1 MSDAF
6 KLSMSVLVLMV
17 MVVALVAAGYLKAGM
32 NLGAVIEHL
41 S

>member
-1 MSDAF
+1 MSDAS
-6 KLSMSVLVLMV
+6 KLSLTVLALIL
-17 MVVALVAAGYLKAGM
+17 MVVALIAAGYLKAGM

>member
-1 MSDAF
+1 MSDAL
-6 KLSMSVLVLMV
+6 KLSLSVLVLMA
-17 MVVALVAAGYLKAGM
+17 MVFALVAAGYLKAGM